1 MKLPENSL
9 FAVLMRAR
17 WWVSALAGVGVLGVT
32 RLFMPDGVALFAA
45 LPFFVISAVA
55 AWKGLRL
62 PRGARL
68 DAALAKLRAMPWED
82 FSRTLESGFRGQGY
96 AVTRVQGAAD
106 FELEKAGAVS
116 LVCARRWK
124 AARTGV
130 EPLKELVAAGA
141 KRGAGECIHVA
152 TGEVTEN
159 ARTFAAQAKVRWLE
173 GAELVRLARHDGN

>member
-9 FAVLMRAR
+9 FSILMRAR
-17 WWVSALAGVGVLGVT
+17 WWVSALAGIGVLALT

-45 LPFFVISAVA
+45 LPFFVISTVA
-55 AWKGLRL
+55 AWKELRA

-82 FSRTLESGFRGQGY
+82 FSRSLESGFRGQGY
-96 AVTRVQGAAD
+96 AVTRLQGAAD

-124 AARTGV
+124 AARTGA
-130 EPLKELVAAGA
+130 EPLKELLAAGA
-141 KRGAGECIHVA
+141 RRGAGECIHVT
-152 TGEVTEN
+152 TGDVTET
-159 ARTFAAQAKVRWLE
+159 ARAFAAQGRIRWLE
-173 GAELVRLARHDGN
+173 GAELVNLAQHGAN